1 MGYLNGSAAWLIW
14 FRLPICRSV
23 TFLQIYNKLVEK
35 LVNSAEGNL
44 ISREKPIS
52 KGCKFVDN
60 LLVKGKKNISEPVI
74 PLCHLNNFGERMSES
89 WPPKEISLD
98 PGKRVLFLT
107 KDLELIKRQ
116 LYDGLNLKMSDV
128 SPEDLLDDINTD
140 AMTPAWVCFDHKPSE
155 IAKNAYAGVMHD
167 GMRVFS
173 EKALINGN
181 FEVIVSGQRKGTG
194 SSRETAAQ
202 CERWAGIRIVI
213 ASSFAPIHERNNIN
227 LGQLMGD
234 YDMLARLQNGES
246 IPLDEFTSR
255 YDPVTKLI
263 IENGGL
269 FPFAEKLSNDEI
281 SLPPLD
287 TPSGPMTMAEKIIAR
302 NLVGHVE
309 GQCVKPHDP
318 VIAQVQGGYSHE
330 FTTAQVHTF
339 LSEEYGESYQLP
351 NPNKF
356 AVFEDHLLY
365 AAHNP
370 KFVPHMGKVQ
380 TLRDLQV
387 EFQKHTGVRDYSAVD
402 GVSPGICHQVARE
415 EFIEIGDFIQAT
427 DSHTCM
433 GGASNALTYG
443 VGATEY
449 ASLVYSGF
457 TFVKVPES
465 IRFEL
470 IGKLND
476 GCTAKDV
483 ILYILSDHAREELTL
498 NRSMEFGGPGLSS
511 LSIDE
516 RATLCNM
523 ATECS
528 GRTGICEADESL
540 YDWMEN
546 AQNLNRKRMQ
556 IQSVAPDEEAVYDG
570 GIHTIDLSEIVPMVA
585 HPGNPDKGIPSDP
598 TNGANISDIGDVSI
612 DIAYG
617 GSCTAGK
624 EDDMAYYAEVCQAA
638 RDAGLKVKE
647 GVEFFIQFGSKQ
659 VKDLA
664 VKNGWH
670 ELFESVGVK
679 LIDPG
684 CGACIGAGPGVSIQ
698 QAQVTVSAINRN
710 FQGRSGPGKLY
721 LASPL
726 TVAASAFTGKIT
738 AWEDGCLES

>member
-1 MGYLNGSAAWLIW
+1 MEALCSIMCAM
-14 FRLPICRSV
+14 
-23 TFLQIYNKLVEK
+23 
-35 LVNSAEGNL
+35 
-44 ISREKPIS
+44 RE
-52 KGCKFVDN
+52 N
-60 LLVKGKKNISEPVI
+60 
-74 PLCHLNNFGERMSES
+74 
-89 WPPKEISLD
+89 WPPKKIALSKD
-98 PGKRVLFLT
+98 KRILFLT
-107 KDLELIKRQ
+107 KDLDLIKKQ
-116 LYDGLNLKMSDV
+116 LYDGLNLSMKDLDPS
-128 SPEDLLDDINTD
+128 DLLDDINTD
-140 AMTPAWVCFDHKPSE
+140 VMTPAWVCFDHEPSE
-155 IAKNAYAGVMHD
+155 IAKNAYAGLKYN
-167 GMRVFS
+167 GLRVFN
-173 EKALINGN
+173 ENALIDGN

-202 CERWAGIRIVI
+202 CERWAGINIVI

-234 YDMLARLQNGES
+234 YSMLERLQDGEE
-246 IPLDEFTSR
+246 INLEEFTSK
-255 YDPVTKLI
+255 YDDVTKLI

-269 FPFAEKLSNDEI
+269 FPFAEKLKNKQI
-281 SLPPLD
+281 TLTPLE
-287 TPSGPMTMAEKIIAR
+287 TPDGPMTMAEKIIAR
-302 NLVGHVE
+302 NLVGQRE

-318 VIAQVQGGYSHE
+318 VISQVQGGYSHE

-339 LSEEYGESYQLP
+339 LSDEYGSDYSLP
-351 NPNKF
+351 NPSKF

-365 AAHNP
+365 AHHNP
-370 KFVPHMGKVQ
+370 KFVPHMDKVQ

-387 EFQKHTGVRDYSAVD
+387 EFQKHAGVRDYSAKD

-449 ASLVYSGF
+449 ASLIYSGF

-465 IRFEL
+465 IRFNL
-470 IGKLND
+470 VGTLNK

-483 ILYILSDHAREELTL
+483 ILFILADHAREELTL
-498 NRSMEFGGPGLSS
+498 NRSMEFGGPGLES

-528 GRTGICEADESL
+528 GRTGICEPDELL
-540 YDWMEN
+540 YEWMEN
-546 AQNLNRKRMQ
+546 AQSLDRDKM
-556 IQSVAPDEEAVYDG
+556 IQLSVIPDEDAVYHG
-570 GIHTIDLSEIVPMVA
+570 GVHNIDLSEIVPMVA
-585 HPGNPDKGIPSDP
+585 HPGNPDEGVPSDP
-598 TNGANISDIGDVSI
+598 TNGANISDIGSVQI

-624 EDDMAYYAEVCQAA
+624 EDDIAYYAMVCSAA
-638 RDAGLKVKE
+638 DSAGLKVKT
-647 GVEFFIQFGSKQ
+647 GVEFYIQYGSGL

-664 VKNGWH
+664 VRKGWH
-670 ELFESVGVK
+670 DLFLKVGVK

-684 CGACIGAGPGVSIQ
+684 CGACIGAGPGVSITPE
-698 QAQVTVSAINRN
+698 QVTVSAINRN

-726 TVAASAFTGKIT
+726 TVASSAFFGEIVS
-738 AWEDGCLES
+738 WRDDLFQ

>member
-1 MGYLNGSAAWLIW
+1 MTEI
-14 FRLPICRSV
+14 
-23 TFLQIYNKLVEK
+23 
-35 LVNSAEGNL
+35 
-44 ISREKPIS
+44 
-52 KGCKFVDN
+52 
-60 LLVKGKKNISEPVI
+60 
-74 PLCHLNNFGERMSES
+74 
-89 WPPKEISLD
+89 WPPEEVKLS

-107 KDLELIKRQ
+107 KNLDLIKQQ
-116 LYDGLNLKMSDV
+116 LYDGLNLKISDV

-140 AMTPAWVCFDHKPSE
+140 AMTPAWVCFDHDPAE
-155 IAKNAYAGVMHD
+155 IAKNAYAGLMQD
-167 GMRVFS
+167 GIRVFR
-173 EKALINGN
+173 ENALIDGG

-234 YDMLARLQNGES
+234 YEILERLQNGEGVN
-246 IPLDEFTSR
+246 LEEFTSR

-269 FPFAEKLSNDEI
+269 FPFASKLQSKEI
-281 SLPPLD
+281 ILPPLE
-287 TPSGPMTMAEKIIAR
+287 TPDCPMTMAEKIIAR
-302 NLVGHVE
+302 NLVGQSD

-339 LSEEYGESYQLP
+339 LSQEYGEDYTLP
-351 NPNKF
+351 NPSKF

-370 KFVPHMGKVQ
+370 KFVPHMDKVQ

-387 EFQKHTGVRDYSAVD
+387 EFQKHTGVRDYSAKD

-415 EFIEIGDFIQAT
+415 EFIEVGDFIQAT

-449 ASLVYSGF
+449 SSLVYSGF

-470 IGKLND
+470 IGSLND

-498 NRSMEFGGPGLSS
+498 NRSMEFGGPGLTS

-528 GRTGICEADESL
+528 GRTGICEPDDAL
-540 YDWMEN
+540 FDWMEK
-546 AQNLNRKRMQ
+546 AQGISRTLMEKMAV
-556 IQSVAPDEEAVYDG
+556 SPDKGAKYDG
-570 GIHTIDLSEIVPMVA
+570 GIHVIDLGEIVPMVA
-585 HPGNPDKGIPSDP
+585 HPGDPDKGVPSDP
-598 TNGANISDIGDVSI
+598 TNGANISDIGEVSI

-624 EDDMAYYAEVCQAA
+624 EDDVAYYAMVCEAA
-638 RDAGLKVKE
+638 EKMGLKVNE
-647 GVEFFIQFGSKQ
+647 DVEFFIQYGSGL

-664 VKNGWH
+664 VRKGWH
-670 ELFESVGVK
+670 DLFLRVGVK

-684 CGACIGAGPGVSIQ
+684 CGACIGAGPGVSINQ
-698 QAQVTVSAINRN
+698 EQVTVSAINRN

-726 TVAASAFTGKIT
+726 TVATSAFTGHIS
-738 AWEDGCLES
+738 AWKNGFFE

>member
-1 MGYLNGSAAWLIW
+1 
-14 FRLPICRSV
+14 
-23 TFLQIYNKLVEK
+23 
-35 LVNSAEGNL
+35 
-44 ISREKPIS
+44 
-52 KGCKFVDN
+52 
-60 LLVKGKKNISEPVI
+60 
-74 PLCHLNNFGERMSES
+74 MSEA
-89 WPPKEISLD
+89 WPPKSVRLT

-107 KDLELIKRQ
+107 KDLGLIKRQ
-116 LYDGLNLKMSDV
+116 LYDGLDLKMEDV
-128 SPEDLLDDINTD
+128 NPNDLLDDINTD
-140 AMTPAWVCFDHKPSE
+140 MMTPAWVCFDHAPSE
-155 IAKNAYAGVMHD
+155 IAKNAYAGLMHE
-167 GMRVFS
+167 GMRVFN
-173 EKALINGN
+173 ENALINGN

-234 YDMLARLQNGES
+234 YSILSRLQAGES
-246 IPLDEFTSR
+246 IALDEFTQK
-255 YDPVTKLI
+255 YDPVTRTV

-269 FPFAEKLSNDEI
+269 FAFASKLSNEEI
-281 SLPPLD
+281 SLPPLNTGD
-287 TPSGPMTMAEKIIAR
+287 RPMTMAEKIIAR
-302 NLVGHVE
+302 NLVGQKE
-309 GQCVKPHDP
+309 GQCVKPNDP

-339 LSEEYGESYQLP
+339 LSEEYGDDYSLP
-351 NPNKF
+351 NPDKF

-365 AAHNP
+365 AEHNP
-370 KFVPHMGKVQ
+370 KFIPHMNKVQ

-387 EFQKHTGVRDYSAVD
+387 AFQKHTGVRDYSAVD

-415 EFIEIGDFIQAT
+415 EFIEVGDFIQAT

-457 TFVKVPES
+457 TFAKVPES

-470 IGKLND
+470 VGELNK

-483 ILYILSDHAREELTL
+483 ILYILADHARKELTL
-498 NRSMEFGGPGLSS
+498 NRSMEFGGPGLQS
-511 LSIDE
+511 LSVDE

-528 GRTGICEADESL
+528 ARTGICEADDLL
-540 YDWMEN
+540 YDWMEKE
-546 AQNLNRKRMQ
+546 QGLDREIMQ
-556 IQSVAPDEEAVYDG
+556 KLSVAPDANAEYDG

-585 HPGNPDKGIPSDP
+585 HPGNPDEGIPSDP
-598 TNGANISDIGDVSI
+598 TNGANVSEIGTVSI

-624 EDDMAYYAEVCQAA
+624 EDDVAYYAQVCQAA
-638 RDAGLKVKE
+638 DNAGLKVKE
-647 GVEFFIQFGSKQ
+647 GVDFYIQYGSGQ

-664 VKNGWH
+664 VRKGWH
-670 ELFESVGVK
+670 DLFTKVGVK

-684 CGACIGAGPGVSIQ
+684 CGACIGAGPGVSITPE
-698 QAQVTVSAINRN
+698 QVTVSAINRN

-726 TVAASAFTGKIT
+726 TVAASAFKGHIT
-738 AWEDGCLES
+738 AWEEGLF

>member
-1 MGYLNGSAAWLIW
+1 M
-14 FRLPICRSV
+14 PILC
-23 TFLQIYNKLVEK
+23 
-35 LVNSAEGNL
+35 AM
-44 ISREKPIS
+44 RE
-52 KGCKFVDN
+52 N
-60 LLVKGKKNISEPVI
+60 
-74 PLCHLNNFGERMSES
+74 
-89 WPPKEISLD
+89 WPPQKIALSKD
-98 PGKRVLFLT
+98 KRILFLT
-107 KDLELIKRQ
+107 KDLDLIKKQ
-116 LYDGLNLKMSDV
+116 LYDGLNLKMKDLKPS
-128 SPEDLLDDINTD
+128 DLLDDINTD
-140 AMTPAWVCFDHKPSE
+140 VMTPAWVCFDHEPTE
-155 IAKNAYAGVMHD
+155 IAKNAYAGLKYN
-167 GMRVFS
+167 GLRVFN
-173 EKALINGN
+173 ENALIDGN

-202 CERWAGIRIVI
+202 CERWAGINIVI

-227 LGQLMGD
+227 LGQLMGS
-234 YDMLARLQNGES
+234 YSMLERLQDGEE
-246 IPLDEFTSR
+246 INLEEFTDK
-255 YDPVTKLI
+255 YDDVTKLI

-269 FPFAEKLSNDEI
+269 FPFAEKLKNNEI
-281 SLPPLD
+281 TLSPLD
-287 TPSGPMTMAEKIIAR
+287 TPNGPMTMAEKIIAR
-302 NLVGHVE
+302 NLVGQKE

-318 VIAQVQGGYSHE
+318 VISQVQGGYSHE

-339 LSEEYGESYQLP
+339 LSDEYGQDYSLP
-351 NPNKF
+351 NPSKF

-365 AAHNP
+365 ANHNP
-370 KFVPHMGKVQ
+370 KFVPHMDKVQ
-380 TLRDLQV
+380 VLRDLQV
-387 EFQKHTGVRDYSAVD
+387 KFQKHAGVRDYSAKD

-449 ASLVYSGF
+449 ASLIYSGF

-465 IRFEL
+465 IRFNL
-470 IGKLND
+470 IGTLNK

-483 ILYILSDHAREELTL
+483 ILFILADHARKELTL
-498 NRSMEFGGPGLSS
+498 NRSMEFGGPGLES

-528 GRTGICEADESL
+528 GRTGICEPDELL
-540 YDWMEN
+540 YQWMEN
-546 AQNLNRKRMQ
+546 AQFMDRDKMVE
-556 IQSVAPDEEAVYDG
+556 QSVIPDDGAVYHG
-570 GIHTIDLSEIVPMVA
+570 GVHTINLSEIVPMVA
-585 HPGNPDKGIPSDP
+585 HPGNPDKGVPSDP

-624 EDDMAYYAEVCQAA
+624 EDDMAYYAMVCAA
-638 RDAGLKVKE
+638 ADSAGLKVKP
-647 GVEFFIQFGSKQ
+647 GVEFFIQYGSGV

-664 VKNGWH
+664 VRKGWH
-670 ELFESVGVK
+670 DLFIKVGVK

-684 CGACIGAGPGVSIQ
+684 CGACIGAGPGVSITSE
-698 QAQVTVSAINRN
+698 QVTVSAINRN

-726 TVAASAFTGKIT
+726 TVASSAFLGKIVS
-738 AWEDGCLES
+738 WRDDLFH

>member
-1 MGYLNGSAAWLIW
+1 MRGLN
-14 FRLPICRSV
+14 
-23 TFLQIYNKLVEK
+23 
-35 LVNSAEGNL
+35 
-44 ISREKPIS
+44 
-52 KGCKFVDN
+52 
-60 LLVKGKKNISEPVI
+60 
-74 PLCHLNNFGERMSES
+74 ES
-89 WPPKEISLD
+89 WPPQKISLS

-116 LYDGLNLKMSDV
+116 LYDGLNLTMDDV
-128 SPEDLLDDINTD
+128 SPKDLLDDINTD
-140 AMTPAWVCFDHKPSE
+140 VMTPAWVCFDHEPSE
-155 IAKNAYAGVMHD
+155 IAKNAYAGLMHD

-234 YDMLARLQNGES
+234 YEILRRLQSGES
-246 IPLDEFTSR
+246 VSLDEFTSK
-255 YDPVTKLI
+255 YDPVTNLI

-269 FPFAEKLSNDEI
+269 FPFADKLSKEEI

-287 TPSGPMTMAEKIIAR
+287 TAQTPMTMAEKIIAR

-339 LSEEYGESYQLP
+339 LSEEYGDSYGLP

-370 KFVPHMGKVQ
+370 KFVPHMNKVQ

-402 GVSPGICHQVARE
+402 GISPGICHQVARE

-470 IGKLND
+470 VGELND

-483 ILYILSDHAREELTL
+483 ILYILADHAREELTL
-498 NRSMEFGGPGLSS
+498 NRSMEFGGPGLAS
-511 LSIDE
+511 LSVDE

-528 GRTGICEADESL
+528 GRTGICEADDAL
-540 YDWMEN
+540 YDWMEKS
-546 AQNLNRKRMQ
+546 QNLDRERMKSL
-556 IQSVAPDEEAVYDG
+556 SVMPDEGAKYHG
-570 GIHTIDLSEIVPMVA
+570 GVHVIDLGEIVPMVA
-585 HPGNPDKGIPSDP
+585 HPGNPDEGIPSDP
-598 TNGANISDIGDVSI
+598 TNGANISDIGSVPI

-624 EDDMAYYAEVCQAA
+624 EDDVAYYAEVCQAA
-638 RDAGLKVKE
+638 DDAGLTVKE
-647 GVEFFIQFGSKQ
+647 GVDFYIQYGSGQ

-664 VKNGWH
+664 VRKGWH
-670 ELFESVGVK
+670 DLFLKVGVK

-684 CGACIGAGPGVSIQ
+684 CGACIGAGPGVSITPE
-698 QAQVTVSAINRN
+698 QVTVSAINRN

-726 TVAASAFTGKIT
+726 TVAASAFTGTIT
-738 AWEDGCLES
+738 AWVEGSFEP